1 MGDEIVRWNV
11 EPLERS
17 RRGLDERLLMAS
29 PGLRR
34 LVARG
39 LRRPLGS
46 PLRRALITRMVQV
59 GIATANRSDY
69 ESMSSSLHPDVELH
83 MRPDDRERAGTD
95 LESRYRG
102 PDGYVRAVRV
112 WKESF
117 AEHRWEPREIF
128 DPGGSRF
135 GGRLEM
141 VGRGLESGVEVRQ
154 EEFLVW
160 EVGDGVVRRAWS
172 LATEDAMFRL
182 LSQ

>member
-1 MGDEIVRWNV
+1 MGREIVGWKV

-17 RRGLDERLLMAS
+17 RRGLDERILMAA
-29 PGLRR
+29 PRLQRL
-34 LVARG
+34 LVAQAR
-39 LRRPLGS
+39 RRPPGS
-46 PLRRALITRMVQV
+46 RLRRAVITRGLQV
-59 GIATANRSDY
+59 GLAAANRGDY
-69 ESMSSSLHPDVELH
+69 ESASSSLHRDYELH
-83 MRPDDRERAGTD
+83 MRPDDRDRAGD
-95 LESRYRG
+95 LEPLYRG
-102 PDGYVRAVRV
+102 PDGYVRAARA

-128 DPGGSRF
+128 DPGGPRF
-135 GGRLEM
+135 GVRTEM

-160 EVGDGVVRRAWS
+160 EVQDGMIRRLWA